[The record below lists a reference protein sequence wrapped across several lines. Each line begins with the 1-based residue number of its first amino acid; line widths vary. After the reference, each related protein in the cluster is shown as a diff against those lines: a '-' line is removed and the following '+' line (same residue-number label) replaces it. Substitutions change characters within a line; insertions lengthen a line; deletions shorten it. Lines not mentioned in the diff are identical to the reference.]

1 MERPHIVL
9 QMAASVD
16 GRITFAPG
24 LTMFDR
30 HPAETL
36 LPDGGPIWKKV
47 EAAIEASCHP
57 QATIMGSRTVI
68 RESEPLREPPPFE
81 GDPKTLHEDF
91 LPEEVV
97 KRTTNWAVGVEGRGR
112 NRSGYKGT
120 ENPGCHILH
129 LVSHGAPAEHLAFL
143 RREMIPYLI
152 TGEHRVD
159 LAEAMRKLCCKL
171 GVKAA
176 RLWGGGTL
184 NGAMLRAG
192 LIDEIHLIVW
202 PMMIGGDATPTLA
215 DCPDLAESDRPAK
228 LTLVSAEPQADGHLW
243 LHYRVERACPPAMP
257 NDRTTP
263 KSQFA
268 AMDTD

>member
-1 MERPHIVL
+1 MDRTYIVL
-9 QMAASVD
+9 QIGASID

-30 HPAETL
+30 HPAEKL

-47 EAAIEASCHP
+47 EAAIETSCHP
-57 QATIMGSRTVI
+57 QATIMGNGTVM
-68 RESEPLREPPPFE
+68 RESDPLRELPPFE

-97 KRTTNWAVGVEGRGR
+97 QRTTHWAVGVDGRGR
-112 NRSGYKGT
+112 NRSGYKAT
-120 ENPGCHILH
+120 ETPGWHIVN
-129 LVSHGAPAEHLAFL
+129 LVSHGTPAEYLAFL
-143 RREMIPYLI
+143 RREKIPYLI
-152 TGEHRVD
+152 GGETHAD
-159 LAEAMRKLCCKL
+159 LAGAMRKLYCKL

-192 LIDEIHLIVW
+192 LIDEIHLIMW

-215 DCPDLAESDRPAK
+215 DCPDLTAGDRPAK
-228 LTLVSAEPQADGHLW
+228 LKLISAEPQADGHLW
-243 LHYRVERACPPAMP
+243 LHYKVERAC
-257 NDRTTP
+257 
-263 KSQFA
+263 
-268 AMDTD
+268 